1 MKERKVTFEIGLA
14 AADKIVKSVLR
25 EHKKIIVKNNKSIKK
40 STDNENVQIQYEKN
54 LKLIDAINNVL
65 KCLKD

>member
-1 MKERKVTFEIGLA
+1 MKDCKVTFEIGLA
-14 AADKIVKSVLR
+14 AADKIVKSVLK
-25 EHKKIIVKNNKSIKK
+25 EHKKIIVRNNKSIKK
-40 STDNENVQIQYEKN
+40 STDDENVQIQYEKN